1 MEVTLMTFLLR
12 FTSLLLLAALFLVS
26 TPITLVSSAPPMP
39 PPAPTLISPVNG
51 AVMDNGCTPKP
62 NGIIWDFDWSDV
74 PGATIY
80 HIRVWK
86 NPALPIINSMG
97 VTSSSYHYASA
108 PNDHII
114 NTNLDGW
121 RWMVR
126 AKVRGAWG
134 RWSAVRFFRVE
145 KLNTDCP

>member
-1 MEVTLMTFLLR
+1 MTFLLR
-12 FTSLLLLAALFLVS
+12 FTGLLLFAGVFLVS
-26 TPITLVSSAPPMP
+26 TPTPLVSSATP
-39 PPAPTLISPVNG
+39 PPPLAPMLISPVDG

-62 NGIIWDFDWSDV
+62 NGITWDFDWSDV
-74 PGATIY
+74 PRATVY

-97 VTSSSYHYASA
+97 VIGSSFHYTSA
-108 PNDHII
+108 PHDHII
-114 NTNLDGW
+114 NSNLNGW

-126 AKVRGAWG
+126 AKVKGVWRP
-134 RWSAVRFFRVE
+134 WSTVRSFQVE